1 MAGLGLS
8 HLAIS
13 PMGRFLFA
21 VDEEDQS
28 LVGMTLDAGAPVLQ
42 SQPPYLLEAPAEV
55 TLAVTWQ

>member
-1 MAGLGLS
+1 
-8 HLAIS
+8 
-13 PMGRFLFA
+13 MGRFLFA